1 MRSFWDQSGRER
13 FETVVFVL
21 LVWAVV
27 VLLLVAVAGD
37 LVAGVV
43 GLVGLCLLISEEI
56 FSWMLRQ
63 DLIRF
68 RLILVGLLLWA
79 AFVAVLVYAS
89 VR

>member
-1 MRSFWDQSGRER
+1 VRSFWDQSGRER

-56 FSWMLRQ
+56 VSWMLRQ
-63 DLIRF
+63 DLIPF

-79 AFVAVLVYAS
+79 AFVTVLVYAS